1 MFSPTTPSTKAS
13 TGCANPDFFMK
24 TTDNKKMTVRQETPR
39 NSFRE
44 VHRND
49 APQPQGPDANTL
61 VQEVDAEEAEL
72 NAVQE
77 GLEQRKQEIA
87 AKKAKAAEAVRNEKL
102 ERRTEK
108 LADAADFRE
117 IARTSNDPE
126 RAKDFLR
133 QAKAAELEATQLGA
147 ELNLNDP
154 APVETEER
162 KPLRVLSTNKA
173 IGWMVGLFFF
183 FVLLSYVFGAPMSA
197 DPMNATGQSMIKNAP
212 VRALLSFTLTFLTV
226 LVAVFLIRV
235 CFPQIYRI
243 WHNQIDSERTLE
255 QLLQEAPAWA
265 VLLSL
270 LGLFYMF
277 MQLFASFYQALY
289 A

>member
-1 MFSPTTPSTKAS
+1 
-13 TGCANPDFFMK
+13 
-24 TTDNKKMTVRQETPR
+24 MTVRQEQPR

-44 VHRND
+44 VHLND
-49 APQPQGPDANTL
+49 ASQPQGPDANTL
-61 VQEVDAEEAEL
+61 AQEVDAEETEV

-77 GLEQRKQEIA
+77 ALELRKQEIA
-87 AKKAKAAEAVRNEKL
+87 TKKANLAETLRNQKL
-102 ERRTEK
+102 EKRTAR
-108 LADAADFRE
+108 LADAADYRE
-117 IARTSNDPE
+117 IARTSTDPE
-126 RAKDFLR
+126 RAKEFLR

-147 ELNLNDP
+147 ELNLNEP
-154 APVETEER
+154 APVETQER

-173 IGWMVGLFFF
+173 IGWMVGLFVF
-183 FVLLSYVFGAPMSA
+183 FVLLSYIFGAPLSA
-197 DPMNATGQSMIKNAP
+197 DPMNAIGQSMIKNAP

-265 VLLSL
+265 VLGSL
-270 LGLFYMF
+270 LALFYMF